1 MATLIA
7 WLVAALTVHTAVNA
21 LLLRRPPRGASVTE
35 KVAVLLPARDEAE
48 RIEPCLRALLAQRG
62 VPDLRVIVLDDGSTD
77 GTAEIARSVGV
88 EVVIGEP
95 LPAGWLGKPH
105 ACQQL
110 ADLAPDATALA
121 FVDADVVLAPDAVA
135 GAVSQLRTGGF
146 GMLSVYPMMVAGT
159 AGERLV
165 QPLLQWSWLTFLPLR
180 AMERSPRP
188 SLAAAGGQF
197 LVADRAAY
205 ARAGGHAAVRDQVV
219 EDVALARAVKRAGG
233 RIALA
238 DGSRVATC
246 RMYRSWRELDA
257 GYTKSLWTISPAVVL
272 LLLILYALPPALAP
286 MAPMAGLAGYVF
298 GVTGRVIAARATG
311 GRVWPDA
318 LAHPISV
325 VLFGWLA
332 LRSVYLRRRGR
343 LAWRGRVI
351 DT

>member
-7 WLVAALTVHTAVNA
+7 CLVGALTVHTAVNA
-21 LLLRRPPRGASVTE
+21 LLLRRPPRGATVTE

-77 GTAEIARSVGV
+77 GTAGV
-88 EVVIGEP
+88 AEALGATVVTGEP
-95 LPAGWLGKPH
+95 LPPGWLGKPH
-105 ACQQL
+105 ACQRL

-135 GAVSQLRTGGF
+135 GAVSELRAGGF
-146 GMLSVYPMMVAGT
+146 GLLSVYPMMVAKT

-219 EDVALARAVKRAGG
+219 EDVALARAVKRSGG

-272 LLLILYALPPALAP
+272 LLFILYALPPALAP
-286 MAPMAGLAGYVF
+286 MAPMAGLAGYVL
-298 GVTGRVIAARATG
+298 GVAGRVVAARATG

-351 DT
+351 EM

>member
-7 WLVAALTVHTAVNA
+7 CLVGALTVHTAVNA
-21 LLLRRPPRGASVTE
+21 LLLRRPPRGATVTE

-77 GTAEIARSVGV
+77 GTAGV
-88 EVVIGEP
+88 AEALGATVVTGEP
-95 LPAGWLGKPH
+95 LPPGWLGKPH
-105 ACQQL
+105 ACQRL

-135 GAVSQLRTGGF
+135 GAVSELRAGGF
-146 GMLSVYPMMVAGT
+146 GLLSVYPMMVAKT

-205 ARAGGHAAVRDQVV
+205 TRAGGHAAIRDQVV

-233 RIALA
+233 RVALA

-272 LLLILYALPPALAP
+272 LLFILYALPPALAP
-286 MAPMAGLAGYVF
+286 MAPMAGLAGYVL
-298 GVTGRVIAARATG
+298 GVAGRVVAARATG

-351 DT
+351 EM